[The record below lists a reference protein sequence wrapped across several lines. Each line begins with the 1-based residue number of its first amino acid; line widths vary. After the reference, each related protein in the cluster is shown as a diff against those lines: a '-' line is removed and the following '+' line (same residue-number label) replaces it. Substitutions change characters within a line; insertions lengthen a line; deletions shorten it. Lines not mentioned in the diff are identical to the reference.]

1 MQRIVECE
9 SDLLSHHRKKANLFD
24 RIDIRSFTAKSERS
38 DFAVGCRQRES
49 AQTVDSVL
57 LQNLLEFGK
66 PSVVGFE
73 RSHQRRLILIDPP
86 GIGFLDGQFRVWRD
100 SCFCLRVDEM
110 PVKGIRFLVTNG
122 HTDIIKPDDPVQL
135 PHQRS
140 KQILW
145 ISMRSDSIR
154 YADERFVSCSG

>member
-24 RIDIRSFTAKSERS
+24 RIDIRSFTAKGERS

-49 AQTVDSVL
+49 AHTVDSVL

-66 PSVVGFE
+66 PSVLGFE
-73 RSHQRRLILIDPP
+73 RSDQRLLILIDPP
-86 GIGFLDGQFRVWRD
+86 GIGFLHGQFRAWGN
-100 SCFCLRVDEM
+100 SYFYFCVNEM
-110 PVKGIRFLVTNG
+110 PVKRVRFLVTNG

-135 PHQRS
+135 P
-140 KQILW
+140 
-145 ISMRSDSIR
+145 
-154 YADERFVSCSG
+154 Y